1 MAQPIDGVHQ
11 AGADRAQ
18 RIAQMLEQRHLQTEM
33 AAAAHARHDRR
44 RAEEVARPRESH
56 RSAADTDDGHAG
68 GGRREGAPRHPRE
81 RGGSPPEADPGRVV
95 DLSA

>member
-44 RAEEVARPRESH
+44 QAEEVARPRESH
-56 RSAADTDDGHAG
+56 RSAADEDGGDAG
-68 GGRREGAPRHPRE
+68 GGRREGPRRDPRDP
-81 RGGSPPEADPGRVV
+81 RRSPPDAGSGRVV
-95 DLSA
+95 DVSA